1 MGADLDRA
9 GQASGDRAE
18 AGMNVVHSFGV
29 RSSLV
34 GDGEPVVD
42 SDPLDHEHSV
52 VGFDLAGRLDVVALW
67 IDFDLAR
74 LQRACER
81 AGQSAAGRR
90 NDVIERRGVWRVLGG
105 IDAVVLGNLGV
116 DPERDRVVL
125 GRKVGEALWPA
136 EPLDPDSRYVCDVAH
151 GLDTTPV
158 PARGS
163 CRGEVCRR
171 RHGSCFGHARD
182 LRSPGWR
189 LLRAQLVRIHLEP
202 RPVTRAAAYDHHTLD
217 PVREAV
223 EELLQRRRVSS
234 LEGDEGTS
242 IASRAACS
250 SRSGLCAVG
259 MPSAPSAR
267 ARAVSSP
274 MPALSRSERRSVRR
288 APGPAPVKSRRVRCS
303 WFLVTS

>member
-9 GQASGDRAE
+9 GEASCDRAE

-105 IDAVVLGNLGV
+105 IDAIVLGNLGV

-136 EPLDPDSRYVCDVAH
+136 EPLDPDS
-151 GLDTTPV
+151 
-158 PARGS
+158 
-163 CRGEVCRR
+163 
-171 RHGSCFGHARD
+171 
-182 LRSPGWR
+182 
-189 LLRAQLVRIHLEP
+189 
-202 RPVTRAAAYDHHTLD
+202 
-217 PVREAV
+217 
-223 EELLQRRRVSS
+223 
-234 LEGDEGTS
+234 
-242 IASRAACS
+242 
-250 SRSGLCAVG
+250 
-259 MPSAPSAR
+259 
-267 ARAVSSP
+267 
-274 MPALSRSERRSVRR
+274 
-288 APGPAPVKSRRVRCS
+288 
-303 WFLVTS
+303 